1 MGQIIKACHLDCCA
15 ELSNKNIFSKKTIA
29 SNNSESDGEG
39 EEGELAQIEYSRYC
53 CVTEVPKTSIEFPV
67 KLKNLFIEHFSNPWD
82 TYTELSTL
90 GEGAYGV
97 VKKVYLKS
105 SPETLRAMKIIPK
118 ENIIEN
124 SDGTKLIDE
133 IEILKN
139 LEHPNIMK
147 IYECF
152 NDKDNVYIVS
162 EFCDQGDLLGKMEKL
177 GTLNQIVVKFLMGQI
192 LNAIAYLHSNRI
204 FHGDIKLENVML
216 YKTSLRESRR
226 FSRINNDL
234 NRSVKLQK
242 EIEKS
247 FNSKTF
253 KSKKS
258 FNLIEDMNNYEI
270 KLIDFGCCKYL
281 KKKKNNNLSGIV
293 GTSIYCS
300 PEVIDN
306 LYDEKSDEWAC
317 GILMYI
323 LLCGE
328 PPFIGETEEEIFAN
342 IKRGKLSFDKPQ
354 FDTVSDNCKNLIR
367 KLLEPNNKDRITA
380 SKALNHAFFKENYNP
395 NKAMTNNVDKNMLK
409 KLLEIKPLPS
419 KFHELIEAY
428 LCFNFIEKDEEKN
441 LTQVFR
447 LLDRNR
453 KNRLS
458 KKDFEN
464 TFKEYDISYS
474 DEQIQNIF
482 NIFDSD
488 GNNSIEYQEFLR
500 AMCDKE
506 KLYSDKN
513 LENAFNSI
521 DVDKKGFID
530 ANDIK
535 KFIYKNKKVEEKKF
549 LKYLKQ
555 IGMDI
560 KSKINF
566 PQFVDFIRNQKLFN
580 FYKES
585 SQEEEDEKNKEDKNI
600 NINQQE

>member
-1 MGQIIKACHLDCCA
+1 M
-15 ELSNKNIFSKKTIA
+15 
-29 SNNSESDGEG
+29 
-39 EEGELAQIEYSRYC
+39 
-53 CVTEVPKTSIEFPV
+53 
-67 KLKNLFIEHFSNPWD
+67 
-82 TYTELSTL
+82 
-90 GEGAYGV
+90 
-97 VKKVYLKS
+97 
-105 SPETLRAMKIIPK
+105 
-118 ENIIEN
+118 
-124 SDGTKLIDE
+124 
-133 IEILKN
+133 
-139 LEHPNIMK
+139 
-147 IYECF
+147 
-152 NDKDNVYIVS
+152 
-162 EFCDQGDLLGKMEKL
+162 
-177 GTLNQIVVKFLMGQI
+177 
-192 LNAIAYLHSNRI
+192 
-204 FHGDIKLENVML
+204 
-216 YKTSLRESRR
+216 
-226 FSRINNDL
+226 
-234 NRSVKLQK
+234 
-242 EIEKS
+242 
-247 FNSKTF
+247 
-253 KSKKS
+253 
-258 FNLIEDMNNYEI
+258 
-270 KLIDFGCCKYL
+270 
-281 KKKKNNNLSGIV
+281 

-560 KSKINF
+560 KSKIIF
-566 PQFVDFIRNQKLFN
+566 PQFVDIIRNQKLFN

-585 SQEEEDEKNKEDKNI
+585 IQEEEDEKNKEDKNI